1 MISILPLSAGFFL
14 PHIRKLITRFAKL
27 DIGTFTIDKS
37 AALLNLLQV
46 NWGIAIIVALA
57 ASALTALAFL
67 WLTLKKERR
76 EKAAMEKKYTD
87 LELKLQSLELDTIK
101 YKLNPH
107 LFKNTLNSIQSH
119 AYQTYYALD
128 KLSNVLDFILYESE
142 RKFVSLREEIA
153 FALSLIEIN
162 RMKVSPLFN
171 LSIRN
176 KIDENHFLYGQ
187 QLVAPLITTDLI
199 ENAFKHA
206 DLQNENAFIT
216 IVFELKN
223 DSFTLTVSNTISQ
236 SAPLKKEKS
245 GFGKPNLKKR
255 LDIVYKNNYRLE
267 QFTEADVYIA
277 SLKINLLEHKNKML
291 TAG

>member
-1 MISILPLSAGFFL
+1 MGIF
-14 PHIRKLITRFAKL
+14 
-27 DIGTFTIDKS
+27 
-37 AALLNLLQV
+37 LQV
-46 NWGIAIIVALA
+46 TPGIVILSLLALPACIALA
-57 ASALTALAFL
+57 IVSI
-67 WLTLKKERR
+67 TLKKERK
-76 EKAAMEKKYTD
+76 EKADMEKKFTEM
-87 LELKLQSLELDTIK
+87 ELKIHALELDTIK

-119 AYQTYYALD
+119 AYQTYYSLD

-142 RKFVSLREEIA
+142 RKFVSLKEEIE

-162 RMKVSPLFN
+162 RLKVSPLFN
-171 LSIRN
+171 LSIKN
-176 KIDENHFLYGQ
+176 KTDENHPLYTQ

-206 DLQNENAFIT
+206 DLQNESAFIA

-223 DSFTLTVSNTISQ
+223 DTFSLTVSNKISTA
-236 SAPLKKEKS
+236 APMKKEKS

-267 QFTEADVYIA
+267 QFAEGDVYIS
-277 SLKINLLEHKNKML
+277 SLKIDLLEHKNKML
-291 TAG
+291 AAG

>member
-1 MISILPLSAGFFL
+1 MADFL
-14 PHIRKLITRFAKL
+14 HSTGGLIM
-27 DIGTFTIDKS
+27 
-37 AALLNLLQV
+37 
-46 NWGIAIIVALA
+46 IVALT
-57 ASALTALAFL
+57 ASACTALVMVYS
-67 WLTLKKERR
+67 TLKKERKER
-76 EKAAMEKKYTD
+76 TDMEKKYTE
-87 LELKLQSLELDTIK
+87 LELKIHSLELDTIK

-142 RKFVSLREEIA
+142 RKFVTLKEEIE

-162 RMKVSPLFN
+162 RLKISPLFN
-171 LSIRN
+171 LSIKNR
-176 KIDENHFLYGQ
+176 IDESHPLYIQ

-206 DLQNENAFIT
+206 DLQNENAFIA

-223 DSFTLTVSNTISQ
+223 DTFSLTVSNKISNA
-236 SAPLKKEKS
+236 SPLKKEKS

-255 LDIVYKNNYRLE
+255 LDIIYKNNYKLD
-267 QFTEADVYIA
+267 QFAEGDVYISA
-277 SLKINLLEHKNKML
+277 LKINLLEHKNKML

>member
-1 MISILPLSAGFFL
+1 MM
-14 PHIRKLITRFAKL
+14 
-27 DIGTFTIDKS
+27 
-37 AALLNLLQV
+37 
-46 NWGIAIIVALA
+46 VALA
-57 ASALTALAFL
+57 ASACTALVIVYS
-67 WLTLKKERR
+67 TLKKERKER
-76 EKAAMEKKYTD
+76 SAMDKKYTE
-87 LELKLQSLELDTIK
+87 LELKIHSLELDTIK

-142 RKFVSLREEIA
+142 RKFVTLKEEIE

-162 RMKVSPLFN
+162 RLKISPLFD
-171 LSIRN
+171 LSIKNR
-176 KIDENHFLYGQ
+176 IDESHPLYTQ

-206 DLQNENAFIT
+206 DLQNENAFIA

-223 DSFTLTVSNTISQ
+223 DTFSLTVSNKISNA
-236 SAPLKKEKS
+236 SPLKKEKS
-245 GFGKPNLKKR
+245 GFGKPNLEKR
-255 LDIVYKNNYRLE
+255 LDIIYRNNYNLD
-267 QFTEADVYIA
+267 QFAEGDVYIA
-277 SLKINLLEHKNKML
+277 ALKINLLEHKNKML

>member
-1 MISILPLSAGFFL
+1 MALVA
-14 PHIRKLITRFAKL
+14 A
-27 DIGTFTIDKS
+27 
-37 AALLNLLQV
+37 AACMALLHVWRQLCKAKEEK
-46 NWGIAIIVALA
+46 AII
-57 ASALTALAFL
+57 
-67 WLTLKKERR
+67 
-76 EKAAMEKKYTD
+76 EKKFTE
-87 LELKLQSLELDTIK
+87 LELTVNAAELDTIK

-142 RKFVSLREEIA
+142 RKFVSLKEEIE

-162 RMKVSPLFN
+162 RLKISPLFD
-171 LSIRN
+171 LSIKNR
-176 KIDENHFLYGQ
+176 IDSSHDLYTQ

-206 DLQNENAFIT
+206 DLQNENAFIA
-216 IVFELKN
+216 IVFELKQ
-223 DSFTLTVSNTISQ
+223 DVFSLTVSNKIS
-236 SAPLKKEKS
+236 SASPLKKENS
-245 GFGKPNLKKR
+245 GFGKPHLKKR
-255 LDIVYKNNYRLE
+255 LDIVYGPHYKLN
-267 QFTEADVYIA
+267 QFAEGDVYIA

>member
-1 MISILPLSAGFFL
+1 MATVHPLLMIWSNLVIGIL
-14 PHIRKLITRFAKL
+14 LI
-27 DIGTFTIDKS
+27 
-37 AALLNLLQV
+37 AAAV
-46 NWGIAIIVALA
+46 
-57 ASALTALAFL
+57 AFL
-67 WLTLKKERR
+67 VTLTILRKERK
-76 EKAAMEKKYTD
+76 EKKSMEKKFTE
-87 LELKLQSLELDTIK
+87 LELKLHSLELDTIR

-142 RKFVSLREEIA
+142 RKFVSLKEEIE

-162 RMKVSPLFN
+162 RLKVSPLFN
-171 LSIRN
+171 LSIKN
-176 KIDENHFLYGQ
+176 KIEESDPLYTQ

-206 DLQNENAFIT
+206 DLQHESAFIT
-216 IVFELKN
+216 IVFELKH
-223 DSFTLTVSNTISQ
+223 DSFTLTVSNTISKQ
-236 SAPLKKEKS
+236 SPLKKEKG

-255 LDIVYKNNYRLE
+255 LDIIYKNNYRLD
-267 QFTEADVYIA
+267 QFAEGDVYIS

-291 TAG
+291 AAG

>member
-1 MISILPLSAGFFL
+1 MM
-14 PHIRKLITRFAKL
+14 
-27 DIGTFTIDKS
+27 
-37 AALLNLLQV
+37 
-46 NWGIAIIVALA
+46 VALA
-57 ASALTALAFL
+57 ASACTALVIVYI
-67 WLTLKKERR
+67 TLKKERKER
-76 EKAAMEKKYTD
+76 SDMEKKYTE
-87 LELKLQSLELDTIK
+87 LELKIHSLELDTIK

-142 RKFVSLREEIA
+142 RKFVTLKEEIE

-162 RMKVSPLFN
+162 RLKISPLFD
-171 LSIRN
+171 LSIKNR
-176 KIDENHFLYGQ
+176 IDESHPLYTQ

-206 DLQNENAFIT
+206 DLQNENAFIA

-223 DSFTLTVSNTISQ
+223 DTFYLTVSNKISNA
-236 SAPLKKEKS
+236 SPLKKEKS
-245 GFGKPNLKKR
+245 GFGKPNLEKR
-255 LDIVYKNNYRLE
+255 LDIIYRNNYKLD
-267 QFTEADVYIA
+267 QFAEGDVYIA
-277 SLKINLLEHKNKML
+277 ALKINLLEHKNKML